1 MPLNK
6 DIQKVLMIGS
16 GPIVIGQ
23 AAEFDYAGAQAC
35 RVLKKAGVNVVL
47 VNSNPATIMTDK
59 ALADEIYLEPLTV
72 ETVKRIIEKEKPD
85 SMLAG
90 LGGQTG
96 LTMAMQLD
104 KEGFLQAHGV
114 KLIGTNAEA
123 IDKAEDRQLF
133 KDAMQQIGE
142 PVIPSDIAE
151 DVDSALRV
159 AEEIGYPVIIRPAF
173 TLGGTGG
180 GVAHDEAQMRRAAR
194 TGLDASPIGQ
204 ILVEKYIAG
213 WKEIEF
219 ETMRDAAGNAIAVCS
234 MENVDPVGI
243 HTGDSIVVAP
253 ALTLSNREYQMLRS
267 AALNIVNALNIVGG
281 CNCQFALDPESFR
294 YAVIE
299 VNPRVSRSSAL
310 ASKATGYPIA
320 KVTTQIALGYR
331 LDEIRNE
338 ITGKTWACFEPAV
351 DYIVVKFPK
360 WPFDKFPTAS
370 RQLGTQMKAT
380 GEVMSIAPTFE
391 MGLMKAVRGAE
402 IGLDTLNRPYDG
414 DRPVRE
420 RLADADD
427 HRIFTVFEAIKAGVS
442 IDEIYDITK
451 IDRWFLYRL
460 KNLADFEAR
469 ITGGLSDEDYMLGK
483 QLGYPDAALTRLSG
497 RADLPHCRNSYK
509 MVDTCA
515 AEFDAETPYFYAT
528 FDEVCDSR
536 AFARSGKPVIIVL
549 GSGPIRIGQGIEFD
563 YSSVHCVWTLK
574 RLGYDVA
581 IVNNNPETVSTDY
594 DTADR
599 LYFEP
604 LTDEDVM
611 RIIEVEK
618 PVGVVV
624 AFGGQTAIKLTGHL
638 DRAGIRILGTSA
650 EGIDV
655 AEDRSRFDALLEQ
668 FSIRRPKGMSVLTL
682 EQAHEAANALGYPV
696 LLRPSYVIGGQNMTI
711 AHNDH
716 DVAVYMRRILAG
728 GIENPVLVDKY
739 MSGVELEV
747 DVISDGK
754 DVLIPG
760 IMQHVERAGVHSG
773 DSIAVYPPF
782 SLDDAMMD
790 TVVHNSEKLALALG
804 TRGLVNIQY
813 LVYHGELYVI
823 EVNPR
828 ASRTIPYISKV
839 TGVPMVDIASRVMI
853 GQPLKDLGYG
863 TGLYRTPP
871 YCAVKVPVFSF
882 EKLNDANSYLGP
894 EMKST
899 GEVLGLGKDLS
910 EALFKGLVAAGI
922 RLPQP
927 GAKAGVLLSVDEY
940 DYPEV
945 IGIARRFRDLGCEI
959 YATEGTAQTIATLDI
974 PVHSIPGIRE
984 SDHAF
989 ELLESGKIHYIVYT
1003 GALLDSTTEDYIA
1016 LHRRAQLLGIACFTS
1031 LDTARAL
1038 ADILLSRYS
1047 QQNTELVDINH
1058 MRAHRGTLH
1067 FVKMQATGN
1076 DYVLIDARS
1085 ASGGPGAIAC
1095 PESLAVRLCEQHY
1108 GVGAEGVTLIEDSPV
1123 ADAAMRQYNRDG
1135 TEGGLG
1141 GNALRCVGKYLYDRG
1156 LVSGTDIT
1164 VQTSGGIRRLHLFTR
1179 YGKVSSVSVDMG
1191 PASFD
1196 PKVVPCLLPGD
1207 RTVNVPAVI
1216 AGEERIV
1223 TCVSMGNPHCVV
1235 FTDHMDALDL
1245 ATLGPKFE
1253 NDPLFPERV
1262 NAEFVRVVNRTTLR
1276 MRCFER
1282 GSGETMACGTGA
1294 CAAAAAAVANGY
1306 CPKDTDI
1313 LVQVPGGNL
1322 WVRVTDRTVL
1332 LTGKVEQVF
1341 EAETEY

>member
-6 DIQKVLMIGS
+6 NIKKVLMIGS

-35 RVLKKAGVNVVL
+35 RVLKAAGVNVVL

-96 LTMAMQLD
+96 LTLAMQLD

-133 KDAMQQIGE
+133 KDTMQQIGE

-151 DVDSALRV
+151 DVDTALKI
-159 AEEIGYPVIIRPAF
+159 ADEIGYPVIIRPAF

-180 GVAHDEAQMRRAAR
+180 GVAYDMEEMRQAAR
-194 TGLDASPIGQ
+194 TGLDASPITQ

-219 ETMRDAAGNAIAVCS
+219 ETMRDATGNAIAVCS
-234 MENVDPVGI
+234 MENVDPVGV

-253 ALTLSNREYQMLRS
+253 ALTLSNKEYQMLRS
-267 AALNIVNALNIVGG
+267 ASLNIVNALGIVGG
-281 CNCQFALDPESFR
+281 CNCQFALDPNSFK

-338 ITGKTWACFEPAV
+338 ITGKTCACFEPAV

-370 RQLGTQMKAT
+370 RRLGTQMKAT

-391 MGLMKAVRGAE
+391 MALMKAVRGAE
-402 IGLDTLNRPYDG
+402 IKLDTLNRPYHG

-420 RLADADD
+420 RLKDMDD
-427 HRIFTVFEAIKAGVS
+427 NRLFTVFEAIKAGVS

-451 IDRWFLYRL
+451 IDRWFLNKIR
-460 KNLADFEAR
+460 NLADFEAR
-469 ITGGLSDEDYMLGK
+469 IANGLTDADYFLGK
-483 QLGYPDAALTRLSG
+483 RLGYPDAALSRLSG
-497 RADLPHCRNSYK
+497 RTDLPEVHSTYK

-515 AEFDAETPYFYAT
+515 AEFDAETPYFYET
-528 FDEVCDSR
+528 FDAVCDSR
-536 AFARSGKPVIIVL
+536 SFPRSGKPVIIVL

-574 RLGYDVA
+574 QLGYDVA

-611 RIIEVEK
+611 RIIEVEQ

-624 AFGGQTAIKLTGHL
+624 AFGGQTAIKLTQHL
-638 DRAGIRILGTSA
+638 DQAGVKILGTSA
-650 EGIDV
+650 EGIDI
-655 AEDRSRFDALLEQ
+655 AEDRERFDALLER
-668 FSIRRPKGMSVLTL
+668 FSIRRPKGMSVRTL
-682 EQAHEAANALGYPV
+682 EEAIQAANALGYPV

-716 DVAVYMRRILAG
+716 DVTVYMERILAG

-747 DVISDGK
+747 DVISDGT

-790 TVVHNSEKLALALG
+790 TVVKSSEKLALALG
-804 TRGLVNIQY
+804 TKGLVNIQY
-813 LVYHGELYVI
+813 LVWHGQLYVI

-839 TGVPMVDIASRVMI
+839 TNVPMVDIASRVMI
-853 GQPLKDLGYG
+853 GEPLKDMGYG

-899 GEVLGLGKDLS
+899 GEVLGIGKDLS
-910 EALFKGLVAAGI
+910 EALFKGLVSSGI
-922 RLPQP
+922 RMPEP
-927 GAKAGVLLSVDEY
+927 GTHPGVFLSVDEY
-940 DYPEV
+940 DYPEIV
-945 IGIARRFRDLGCEI
+945 DVARRFSDLGCAL
-959 YATEGTAQTIATLDI
+959 YATEGTAQAIATLDI
-974 PVHSIPGIRE
+974 PVTTIPGIRE

-989 ELLESGKIHYIVYT
+989 ELLESGKVNYIIYT
-1003 GALLDSTTEDYIA
+1003 GALMDSTVEDYIA

-1058 MRAHRGTLH
+1058 MRAQHGTLR
-1067 FVKMQATGN
+1067 FVKMQAAGN
-1076 DYVLIDARS
+1076 DYILIDNLA
-1085 ASGGPGAIAC
+1085 GDIAC

-1108 GVGAEGVTLIEDSPV
+1108 GVGAEGMTLIERSDV
-1123 ADAAMRQYNRDG
+1123 ADAKMRQYNRDG

-1156 LVSGTDIT
+1156 LVKDADIT
-1164 VQTSGGIRRLHLFTR
+1164 VETLGGVKKLHLFTR
-1179 YGKVSSVSVDMG
+1179 YGKVSSVAVDMG

-1196 PKVVPCLLPGD
+1196 PKVVPCALPGQ
-1207 RTVNVPAVI
+1207 RAVAVPAKV
-1216 AGEERIV
+1216 AGGEYTV
-1223 TCVSMGNPHCVV
+1223 TCASMGNPHCVV
-1235 FTDHMDALDL
+1235 FTDHVDALDL
-1245 ATLGPKFE
+1245 NVLGPRFE

-1262 NAEFVRVVNRTTLR
+1262 NTEFVRVVNPTTLR

-1294 CAAAAAAVANGY
+1294 CAAAAAAVENGY
-1306 CPKDTDI
+1306 SPRDTDI

-1322 WVRVTDRTVL
+1322 YVRYTDQTVT
-1332 LTGKVEQVF
+1332 LTGKVMQVF

>member
-1 MPLNK
+1 MPLNPSIK
-6 DIQKVLMIGS
+6 KVLMIGS

-96 LTMAMQLD
+96 LTLAMQLD

-114 KLIGTNAEA
+114 RLIGTNAEA

-133 KDAMQQIGE
+133 KDTMTAIGE
-142 PVIPSDIAE
+142 PVIPSDIAG
-151 DVDSALRV
+151 DVDSALAV
-159 AEEIGYPVIIRPAF
+159 AERIGYPVIIRPAF

-180 GVAHDEAQMRRAAR
+180 GVAYHAEEMKTAAR
-194 TGLDASPIGQ
+194 TGLDASPITQ

-219 ETMRDAAGNAIAVCS
+219 ETMRDAAGNCIAVCS

-253 ALTLSNREYQMLRS
+253 ALTLANKEYQMLRS
-267 AALNIVNALNIVGG
+267 ASLNIINALGIVGG
-281 CNCQFALDPESFR
+281 CNCQFALDPDSFE

-320 KVTTQIALGYR
+320 KVTTQIALGYT
-331 LDEIRNE
+331 LDEIKNE
-338 ITGKTWACFEPAV
+338 ITGKTCACFEPAV
-351 DYIVVKFPK
+351 DYVVVKFPK
-360 WPFDKFPTAS
+360 WPFDKFVTAS
-370 RQLGTQMKAT
+370 RRLGTQMKAT
-380 GEVMSIAPTFE
+380 GEVMSIAPCFE
-391 MGLMKAVRGAE
+391 MALMKAVRGAE
-402 IGLDTLNRPYDG
+402 IGLDTLNRPGGGG
-414 DRPVRE
+414 DLLK
-420 RLADADD
+420 RLAVPDD
-427 HRIFTVFEAIKAGVS
+427 HRIFTVFEALKAGISV
-442 IDEIYDITK
+442 DEIYGITK
-451 IDRWFLYRL
+451 IDRWFLYKL
-460 KNLADFEAR
+460 LNLAEYEAR
-469 ITGGLSDEDYMLGK
+469 IAGGLSDDDYMLGK
-483 QLGYPDAALTRLSG
+483 KLGYTDAALRRLSG
-497 RADLPHCRNSYK
+497 RADLPETHSAYK

-528 FDEVCDSR
+528 FDAACDSR
-536 AFARSGKPVIIVL
+536 AFPRSGKPVIMVL
-549 GSGPIRIGQGIEFD
+549 IGQGIEFD

-574 RLGYDVA
+574 QLGYDVV

-604 LTDEDVM
+604 LTAEDVM

-624 AFGGQTAIKLTGHL
+624 AFGGQTAIRLTKAL
-638 DRAGIRILGTSA
+638 DEAGIPILGTSA
-650 EGIDV
+650 EGIDI
-655 AEDRSRFDALLEQ
+655 AEDRERFDALLEQ
-668 FSIRRPKGMSVLTL
+668 FSIRRPKGMAVRTMD
-682 EQAHEAANALGYPV
+682 EAIAAANALGYPV

-711 AHNDH
+711 AHADR
-716 DVAVYMRRILAG
+716 DVQAYMTRILAG
-728 GIENPVLVDKY
+728 GIDNPVLIDKY

-747 DVISDGK
+747 DVISDGT

-782 SLDDAMMD
+782 SLDDRMME
-790 TVVHNSEKLALALG
+790 TVVESSRQLALALG
-804 TRGLVNIQY
+804 TKGLVNIQY

-839 TGVPMVDIASRVMI
+839 TGVPMVDLASRVMI
-853 GQPLKDLGYG
+853 GQRLAELGYG
-863 TGLYRTPP
+863 TGLYKTPP
-871 YCAVKVPVFSF
+871 YWAVKVPVFSF
-882 EKLNDANSYLGP
+882 EKLTDANSYLGP

-899 GEVLGLGKDLS
+899 GEVLGIGKDVS
-910 EALFKGLVAAGI
+910 EALFKGLVSAGM
-922 RLPQP
+922 RLPHP
-927 GAKAGVLLSVDEY
+927 GEATGVLLSVDEY
-940 DYPEV
+940 DYLEAV
-945 IGIARRFRDLGCEI
+945 DIARRFSDLGCTL
-959 YATEGTAQTIATLDI
+959 YATDGTAQTIATLGI
-974 PVHSIPGIRE
+974 PVTAIPGIRE
-984 SDHAF
+984 SDHCF
-989 ELLESGKIHYIVYT
+989 ELLETGKINYIIYT
-1003 GALLDSTTEDYIA
+1003 GALLDSTIDDYIA
-1016 LHRRAQLLGIACFTS
+1016 LHRKALQLNIACLTS

-1038 ADILLSRYS
+1038 ADIILSRYS
-1047 QQNTELVDINH
+1047 QRNTELVDINH
-1058 MRAHRGTLH
+1058 MRAEHQKLRFAKL
-1067 FVKMQATGN
+1067 QATGN
-1076 DYVLIDARS
+1076 DYVLIDNTR
-1085 ASGGPGAIAC
+1085 GDIAC
-1095 PESLAVRLCEQHY
+1095 PESLCVRLCEQHY
-1108 GVGAEGVTLIEDSPV
+1108 GVGAEGMALIEKSGV
-1123 ADAAMRQYNRDG
+1123 ADARMRQYNRDG
-1135 TEGGLG
+1135 TEGGIG
-1141 GNALRCVGKYLYDRG
+1141 GNAIRCAAKYLYDNGIVRKQ
-1156 LVSGTDIT
+1156 DIAIEAAGA
-1164 VQTSGGIRRLHLFTR
+1164 VKRLHLYTR
-1179 YGKVSSVSVDMG
+1179 FGKVTSVSVDMG

-1196 PKVVPCLLPGD
+1196 PAEVPCTLPGSRAVD
-1207 RTVNVPAVI
+1207 VPVSI
-1216 AGEERIV
+1216 AGADYCV

-1235 FTDHMDALDL
+1235 FTDAVDGLDL
-1245 ATLGPKFE
+1245 NTLGPKFE
-1253 NDPLFPERV
+1253 NAPLFPERV

-1294 CAAAAAAVANGY
+1294 CAAAAAAVENGL
-1306 CPKDTDI
+1306 CPADTDI
-1313 LVQVPGGNL
+1313 HVLVPGGSL
-1322 WVRVTDRTVL
+1322 WVRVGADAVH
-1332 LTGKVEQVF
+1332 LTGRVEQVF